1 MGEERE
7 GSKNDRKSDRNQNR
21 EKDMLSVNK

>member
-7 GSKNDRKSDRNQNR
+7 GSKNDRKSDRNQNK